1 MPGAGGGAVLAS
13 GSFLESAAVP
23 VTGRGDAQSG
33 EVADL
38 LPGVALL
45 AQGQELVVG
54 DVIAAGPSLCA
65 LDPVDVSSDGGLGY
79 PDEASDVRQGP
90 AAPVESSDT
99 SAGGL
104 WSVALPEP
112 VWVDLPVRPRQ
123 LASPYQP
130 RPDHRLRNAALGC
143 DATRA
148 LAIEPLPHDF
158 LGGKVKLKVTGHSPA
173 PGSLRFEWV

>member
-54 DVIAAGPSLCA
+54 DVIAAGYVK
-65 LDPVDVSSDGGLGY
+65 D
-79 PDEASDVRQGP
+79 
-90 AAPVESSDT
+90 
-99 SAGGL
+99 
-104 WSVALPEP
+104 
-112 VWVDLPVRPRQ
+112 RPR
-123 LASPYQP
+123 
-130 RPDHRLRNAALGC
+130 R
-143 DATRA
+143 
-148 LAIEPLPHDF
+148 
-158 LGGKVKLKVTGHSPA
+158 
-173 PGSLRFEWV
+173 